1 MVYLQFTSVFEPLP
15 QTVFENYLVELPES
29 MQKTIRQ
36 YRRWEDAHLSLM
48 GKILLK
54 EMAYT
59 YFNLP
64 DILPHIRYSDFKK
77 PEISTP
83 LSFNISHSGN
93 RVVCAISDAYQLGLD
108 VEQISEIEFDYY
120 LDYMSLKEW
129 KKIHLAPAPNLEF
142 LRFWTQKESAI
153 KADGRGLNLPLH
165 ELEVQH
171 SQLTIDTTT
180 WHLKEVNLAKDYVCH
195 LATDK
200 ELRQGDLFIK
210 EFRIGQY

>member
-1 MVYLQFTSVFEPLP
+1 
-15 QTVFENYLVELPES
+15 
-29 MQKTIRQ
+29 MQKILRQ

-64 DILPHIRYSDFKK
+64 DILHQIRYSDFKK

-83 LSFNISHSGN
+83 LSFSISHSGN

-120 LDYMSLKEW
+120 QDYMSLKEW
-129 KKIHLAPAPNLEF
+129 EKIHRAPAPNFEF

-165 ELEVQH
+165 EMEVQH

-180 WHLKEVNLAKDYVCH
+180 WYLKEVNLAKDYVCH

-200 ELRQGDLFIK
+200 ELRQGDLFME